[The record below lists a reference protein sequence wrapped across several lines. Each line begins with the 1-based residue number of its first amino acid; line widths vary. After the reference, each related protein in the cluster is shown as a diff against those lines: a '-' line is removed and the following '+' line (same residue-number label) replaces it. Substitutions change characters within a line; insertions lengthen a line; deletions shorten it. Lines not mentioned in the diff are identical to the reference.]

1 MTEPAL
7 VINKDAQEDKELYMA
22 ADHMAEDLLG
32 ALLDEIKILQDPWQK
47 LTHDKQNDVI
57 YRLRMRVKHNV
68 IQAVSIIS
76 NHDFPHCEA
85 EVEQVVF
92 KDGVKAVLQLPKHNN
107 HVHELADRTSM
118 RVMVVIA
125 DPEQFYGNVD
135 AVEGD
140 PDQAD
145 MIGDDAK
152 VVTSED

>member
-1 MTEPAL
+1 MTEAVL
-7 VINKDAQEDKELYMA
+7 AIAEEVQDDDEVAMT

-32 ALLDEIKILQDPWQK
+32 ALLDEMKILEDPWQK

-57 YRLRMRVKHNV
+57 DRLRMRVKHNV

-125 DPEQFYGNVD
+125 DPELFYGSID
-135 AVEGD
+135 DVEGD

-145 MIGDDAK
+145 MIGEDAK
-152 VVTSED
+152 VVASED